1 MKTQLQKIK
10 LKLKEVLV
18 VVMPLIVVLQ
28 AITFVSYY
36 GINALIKAEE
46 LASRVAP

>member
-1 MKTQLQKIK
+1 MKIKLQKIK
-10 LKLKEVLV
+10 FKFKEVLV
-18 VVMPLIVVLQ
+18 VVMPLIVLQ

-46 LASRVAP
+46 LARRVAP